1 MKLTLIPVA
10 PTGKRLV
17 YGHIAHAN
25 KPHEW
30 GPIEVDDYPPSPRGD
45 VLRMLRL
52 DHATLTRR
60 QVCDAL
66 GIDPADSSA
75 LETGRLT
82 LADDDW
88 TAALSAVAAL
98 AAAEGR

>member
-10 PTGKRLV
+10 PTGKRTV
-17 YGHIAHAN
+17 YGHIAHAD

-30 GPIEVDDYPPSPRGD
+30 GPIEADDYPASPNGD
-45 VLRMLRL
+45 VLRMLRF

-60 QVCDAL
+60 QVCDVL

-75 LETGRLT
+75 LENGRLT
-82 LADDDW
+82 LSDDEW
-88 TAALSAVAAL
+88 AQALAAVAAL
-98 AAAEGR
+98 AAAGST